1 VADIDL
7 ELDALE
13 EARAAVAGEAGR
25 VPGLGDR
32 LGSAPAPD
40 LGTLDAVPAV
50 ADAITALTRAVV
62 ADLEAAGRGLDEA
75 ERALDAAIRRVQQAD
90 AAGAAVLASAGG

>member
-13 EARAAVAGEAGR
+13 EARAVVAGEAGR

-32 LGSAPAPD
+32 LGSAPVPD
-40 LGTLDAVPAV
+40 VGGLDASPAV
-50 ADAITALTRAVV
+50 ADAISSLTRAVV
-62 ADLEAAGRGLDEA
+62 ADLEAAGRRLGEA
-75 ERALDAAIRRVQQAD
+75 ERALDATIRRVQQANG
-90 AAGAAVLASAGG
+90 AGAAVLASAGG